1 MLITNHEI
9 DTTDGV
15 RSVKKKVSIT
25 IQETKK
31 TEFLLDYEQIDGRK
45 GVRTFWQKLSFNLF
59 KSKVSQMKKRNK

>member
-25 IQETKK
+25 IQETNK

-45 GVRTFWQKLSFNLF
+45 GVLTYWLK
-59 KSKVSQMKKRNK
+59 